1 MPSSHHHDLVLSSAR
16 GNAPNNID
24 SLIVRSWHRSLD
36 TYRLD
41 PGRSTNP
48 RVLTGGLLRDHQG
61 PMEDL
66 MQIAKG
72 GLENLFQ
79 QVRDADYV
87 VLLTDAQ
94 GVTVDFLNDSSMD
107 RDLRRSGLYLG
118 SCWSESEEGTCAVG
132 TCITD
137 RIPLTVHQAEHFR
150 TTNTKLTCSA
160 SPIMDT
166 DGSLL
171 AVLDASALSSP
182 DDKRSQALVLQLVNA
197 TARMIENAHFLK
209 KFEGYWIMRLSSRRD
224 FIEVITDGLIAVN
237 QHGCIIASNRNV
249 QHELQSLQSKPIQ
262 SISYDLI
269 GKNLEDVFDQR
280 FEDLIAFNPA
290 HGKKAVPVRALHSG
304 KQYFAMIR
312 FPCMHTIATP
322 AKLVK
327 SVSLQSQ
334 ALSATLTLEDLAGHD
349 PHMMRNVNIIQRIIN
364 KGLSIMLQGE
374 TGTGKEAFAKAIH
387 NASNRSDS
395 PFVAL
400 NCAAIP
406 ESLIESE
413 LFGYAEGA
421 FTGAKTKGM
430 RGKIIQAH
438 GGTLF
443 LDEIGDMPLQLQT
456 RLLRVL
462 AEKEILPLGT
472 EKPVRVDIQ
481 VICATHRNLLDLVVS
496 GQFREDLYYRLN
508 GMKLVLSPLRERTDM
523 ESLIHTVLA
532 KVALEAGRGAID
544 VDTDALTLLLDYS
557 WPGNLRQLS
566 NTLRA
571 ALALNDTDRLEPDD
585 ISSDVQMATGSITP
599 RPSAV
604 PIPPESH
611 FSSEIPIKNKDR
623 AALLDAL
630 KQNRWNFTKAAN
642 MLEISR
648 STLYRKMRKLNILA
662 PNARDQ

>member
-1 MPSSHHHDLVLSSAR
+1 MPDPFHHDLVISSAR
-16 GNAPNNID
+16 GIVQSNLDP
-24 SLIVRSWHRSLD
+24 LIVRSWHRSLD

-41 PGRSTNP
+41 PARSANP
-48 RVLTGGLLRDHQG
+48 RVLSGGLLRDHQA

-72 GLENLFQ
+72 GVENLFQ
-79 QVRDADYV
+79 QVRDAGYV
-87 VLLTDAQ
+87 VLLSDAH
-94 GVTVDFLNDSSMD
+94 GVTIDFQNNPELD
-107 RDLRRSGLYLG
+107 RELRRSGLYLG

-132 TCITD
+132 TCIVD
-137 RIPLTVHQAEHFR
+137 RRPITVHQSEHFR

-160 SPIMDT
+160 SPILDT

-171 AVLDASALSSP
+171 AVLDASALASP
-182 DDKRSQALVLQLVNA
+182 DDKRSQMLILQLVTA

-209 KFEGYWIMRLSSRRD
+209 KFENDWIVRLSSRRD

-237 QHGCIIASNRNV
+237 QQGRIIASNRNV
-249 QHELQSLQSKPIQ
+249 QQEVQTVGNG
-262 SISYDLI
+262 LI
-269 GKNLEDVFDQR
+269 GKNLEDVFDHR
-280 FEDLIAFNPA
+280 FEDLIAVNPA
-290 HGKKAVPVRALHSG
+290 QDRKAIPLRALHSG
-304 KQYFAMIR
+304 KQYFAMTR
-312 FPCMHTIATP
+312 TPCRHTAAIAGKP
-322 AKLVK
+322 VK
-327 SVSLQSQ
+327 SIALQPQ
-334 ALSATLTLEDLAGHD
+334 ALPTNLTLEELAGND
-349 PHMMRNVNIIQRIIN
+349 PHMMRNVNIIRRISN
-364 KGLSIMLQGE
+364 KGLAIMLQGE

-387 NASNRSDS
+387 GASNRYDR

-421 FTGAKTKGM
+421 FTGARTKGM

-472 EKPVRVDIQ
+472 EKPVPVDIQ

-523 ESLIHTVLA
+523 ATLIHAVLA
-532 KVALEAGRGAID
+532 KVALEAGRGDVAID
-544 VDTDALTLLLDYS
+544 ADALRMLLNYS

-571 ALALNDTDRLEPDD
+571 ALALNDSGYLEPDD
-585 ISSDVQMATGSITP
+585 ICSDVLMAAQSATP
-599 RPSAV
+599 CTDALPLQNRL
-604 PIPPESH
+604 PPE
-611 FSSEIPIKNKDR
+611 IPTQRDES
-623 AALLDAL
+623 AALLHAL
-630 KQNRWNFTKAAN
+630 KQSRWNITRAAN
-642 MLEISR
+642 ALGICR
-648 STLYRKMRKLNILA
+648 ATLYRKMDKLNIIA
-662 PNARDQ
+662 PNARD